1 MIELLISQKEKPIIE
16 EYLLQEENVS
26 KRNNAR
32 KNIYKYLEPNLKDNN
47 EETKRELAEKV
58 VEIEEK
64 IFAKFKG
71 DSPYVNRI
79 LEIIHNIKDEKNE
92 EFRENIINGVIT
104 PDELCTM
111 SAVDMLSKKK
121 QKEIPEEKEKKVE
134 EVRSDWI
141 EKHGLVT
148 EGVYKCGKCGC
159 KKTTQYEQQTR
170 SADEPM
176 TLFITCYNCKNTW
189 RG

>member
-1 MIELLISQKEKPIIE
+1 MDDSFLLKG
-16 EYLLQEENVS
+16 ENVA
-26 KRNNAR
+26 KRNNTR
-32 KNIYKYLEPNLKDNN
+32 KNILKYLEKNLKDKNDEN
-47 EETKRELAEKV
+47 EQKNLREKV

-64 IFAKFKG
+64 LYEKLVG
-71 DSPYVNRI
+71 ETPYLNRV

-121 QKEIPEEKEKKVE
+121 QKEIQEEKEKKVE

-176 TLFITCYNCKNTW
+176 TLFITCVKCKNTW

>member
-1 MIELLISQKEKPIIE
+1 M
-16 EYLLQEENVS
+16 
-26 KRNNAR
+26 
-32 KNIYKYLEPNLKDNN
+32 
-47 EETKRELAEKV
+47 AEKV

-79 LEIIHNIKDEKNE
+79 LEIIHNIKDENNL
-92 EFRENIINGVIT
+92 EFRENIINGIIT
-104 PDELCTM
+104 SDDLCTM
-111 SAVDMLSKKK
+111 NANEMLNKAKKDEIK
-121 QKEIPEEKEKKVE
+121 KEIEKKVD

-176 TLFITCYNCKNTW
+176 TLFITCKNCKNTW

>member
-1 MIELLISQKEKPIIE
+1 MDDSFLLKG
-16 EYLLQEENVS
+16 ENVA
-26 KRNNAR
+26 KRNNTR
-32 KNIYKYLEPNLKDNN
+32 KNILKYLEKNLKDKNDEN
-47 EETKRELAEKV
+47 EQKNLREKV

-64 IFAKFKG
+64 LYEKLVG
-71 DSPYVNRI
+71 ETPYLNRV

-104 PDELCTM
+104 PEELCTM

-121 QKEIPEEKEKKVE
+121 QKEIEEEKEKKVE
-134 EVRSDWI
+134 EVRSDWT

-148 EGVYKCGKCGC
+148 EGVYKCKICGC
-159 KKTTQYEQQTR
+159 RKTTQYEQQTR

-176 TLFITCYNCKNTW
+176 TLFITCANCKNTW
-189 RG
+189 KV

>member
-1 MIELLISQKEKPIIE
+1 MKRKISKK
-16 EYLLQEENVS
+16 
-26 KRNNAR
+26 KR

-79 LEIIHNIKDEKNE
+79 LEIIHNIKDENNL
-92 EFRENIINGVIT
+92 EFRENIINGIIT
-104 PDELCTM
+104 SDDLCTM
-111 SAVDMLSKKK
+111 NANEMLNKAKKDEIK
-121 QKEIPEEKEKKVE
+121 KEIEKKVD

-141 EKHGLVT
+141 EKHGEVT
-148 EGVYKCGKCGC
+148 EGVYRCRNCGGKR
-159 KKTTQYEQQTR
+159 TIQHEQQTR

-176 TLFITCYNCKNTW
+176 TLFITCVDCKNTW
-189 RG
+189 KG